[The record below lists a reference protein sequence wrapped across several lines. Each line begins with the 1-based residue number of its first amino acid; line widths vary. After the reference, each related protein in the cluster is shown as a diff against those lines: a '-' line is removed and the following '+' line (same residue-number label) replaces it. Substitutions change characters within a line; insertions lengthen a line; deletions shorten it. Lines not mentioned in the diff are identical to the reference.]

1 VLREQFALK
10 SALNS
15 VLWRRG
21 YVDALRDLHAMP
33 IA

>member
-15 VLWRRG
+15 VLWRNG
-21 YVDALRDLHAMP
+21 YMDALRDLLAMP
-33 IA
+33 TA